1 MNDLAASAAK
11 VMPPVS
17 ISVATLLGLGLS
29 DWLLVATIIYTVL
42 QTIFLIR
49 DKVFRK

>member
-11 VMPPVS
+11 AGPPIVMS
-17 ISVATLLGLGLS
+17 AAALLGLSLS
-29 DWLLVATIIYTVL
+29 DWVLVVTIVYTVL